1 MTTSPASPGDQASA
15 AAEPPFHEGG
25 PAARKFAVVGLGL
38 LPLAL
43 LIAHLTQGV
52 RQMERD
58 TCTGAGCHYGLIDYE
73 QWAVPLFSASAAL
86 GLIALI
92 LPAGKARYWPVRF
105 TALMLQWVLLACPT
119 LICGYP

>member
-1 MTTSPASPGDQASA
+1 MTSPASPGDQASA
-15 AAEPPFHEGG
+15 AEESPFHEAG
-25 PAARKFAVVGLGL
+25 PAARKLAVIGLGL

-52 RQMERD
+52 RQMERY

-73 QWAVPLFSASAAL
+73 QWAAPLLGASAAL
-86 GLIALI
+86 GLISLI
-92 LPAGKARYWPVRF
+92 LPAEKARYWPVRF
-105 TALMLQWVLLACPT
+105 TALMLQWVLLARPT